1 MPCNAGLHGD
11 SLEIR
16 HCSDSLPA
24 CAGLTLHSS
33 GICEDHL
40 VVGTQTGDCL
50 FLDISR
56 GGLAVSS
63 FPAHRQ
69 GRVCSDASQACNLN
83 RVVPHLCCAVSVAT
97 SSDVQAL

>member
-1 MPCNAGLHGD
+1 MSLWTTAAAERPCV
-11 SLEIR
+11 
-16 HCSDSLPA
+16 P
-24 CAGLTLHSS
+24 AGLTLHSS

-69 GRVCSDASQACNLN
+69 GHVCSSASHA
-83 RVVPHLCCAVSVAT
+83 RHS
-97 SSDVQAL
+97 VQAGP